1 MDWFSTIIG
10 AIIGFVSS
18 IGIIL
23 VQRIVDRIGNI
34 DIYTRVVC
42 DRSTSSHI
50 WGFHRRS
57 NELFLNI
64 PLWIEI
70 QNLSNS
76 TRILRDI
83 NLLLFSEGKELVTM
97 IQCERI
103 NIKSQGLY
111 LYANEGSYSL
121 SIGAG
126 EIKKIDCYFL
136 LKANLDNPIFDEI
149 VLRYYDEKNLAHK
162 FSLGHVKGDWNEK
175 EFPRSEEW
183 IKLKEM
189 K

>member
-23 VQRIVDRIGNI
+23 VQRLVDKIGNI
-34 DIYTRVVC
+34 EMYARVVY
-42 DRSTSSHI
+42 DRSTGSRT
-50 WGFHRRS
+50 WGFHRKA
-57 NELFLNI
+57 EGLFLNI

-83 NLLLFSEGKELVTM
+83 NLLLVSEGKELVTM
-97 IQCERI
+97 IQCERTT
-103 NIKSQGLY
+103 IKDQGFY
-111 LYANEGSYSL
+111 FFANEGSYSL
-121 SIGAG
+121 SVGPG
-126 EIKKIDCYFL
+126 EIKRIDCYFL
-136 LKANLDNPIFDEI
+136 LKGNTDNPIFDEI
-149 VLRYYDEKNLAHK
+149 VLRYYDEKDIAHK
-162 FSLGHVKGDWNEK
+162 FSLGRVKGDWIEK
-175 EFPRSEEW
+175 EFTRSGEW
-183 IKLKEM
+183 IKLKER